1 MDENITIQNDM
12 QTDLQNNSFDSLLSD
27 NPTYT
32 DSDVIGY
39 GVSVGN
45 NAGTSGTESAADSTA
60 GDIAT
65 SDSLVT
71 GSDTLSVSSGDV
83 VNADNMHISLS
94 DLQTYQA
101 DTVENQIDYP
111 ASLGSIEE
119 KIDNLNYNI
128 TALLFFIVFA
138 WCYERIKNA
147 VRSFN
152 GVGLKQEETNMDN
165 LIQFIIGDATTF
177 TPACMVGLIVFC
189 AILECIGSLAYNI
202 MKAGR

>member
-12 QTDLQNNSFDSLLSD
+12 QTDLQNNSFYSLVSD

-39 GVSVGN
+39 GVPVGN
-45 NAGTSGTESAADSTA
+45 NAGTFSTESTADSTV
-60 GDIAT
+60 GDITT
-65 SDSLVT
+65 SDSPVT
-71 GSDTLSVSSGDV
+71 GSDTLSVSSGDLV
-83 VNADNMHISLS
+83 SGDNVYISLA
-94 DLQTYQA
+94 DLQAYQA
-101 DTVENQIDYP
+101 DTVESQVDY
-111 ASLGSIEE
+111 SDTLGGIEE

-152 GVGLKQEETNMDN
+152 GVGLK
-165 LIQFIIGDATTF
+165 
-177 TPACMVGLIVFC
+177 
-189 AILECIGSLAYNI
+189 
-202 MKAGR
+202 